1 MSTNRNKHPKGYWM
15 GVGTSTGVA
24 IGAALGIAL
33 ENIGA
38 GIAICL
44 AIGAGIGIWLEQRN
58 KDKIRLLTEHEK
70 RMQKW
75 ALTVGLASLLILA
88 GLLIVLMSLRMR

>member
-15 GVGTSTGVA
+15 GVGSSTGVA

-38 GIAICL
+38 GIAVGL
-44 AIGAGIGIWLEQRN
+44 AVGAGIGAWLEQRN
-58 KDKIRLLTEHEK
+58 KDKIRPLTEQER

-75 ALTVGLASLLILA
+75 AMTVGLAILLILA
-88 GLLIVLMSLRMR
+88 GLLIVLMLLRIR

>member
-15 GVGTSTGVA
+15 GVGSSTGVA

-33 ENIGA
+33 ANIGA
-38 GIAICL
+38 GIAVGL
-44 AIGAGIGIWLEQRN
+44 AIGAGIGAWLEQRN
-58 KDKIRLLTEHEK
+58 KDKIRPLTEREK

-75 ALTVGLASLLILA
+75 SMAVGLASLLILA
-88 GLLIVLMSLRMR
+88 GLLIVLMYLRIR